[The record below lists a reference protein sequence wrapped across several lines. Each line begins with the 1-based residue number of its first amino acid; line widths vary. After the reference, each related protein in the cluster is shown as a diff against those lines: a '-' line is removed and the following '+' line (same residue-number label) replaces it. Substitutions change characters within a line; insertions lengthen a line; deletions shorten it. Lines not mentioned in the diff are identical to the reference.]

1 MSKYKTDEER
11 LEIVKGYKR
20 SKKTISEYAKE
31 AGISRCT
38 LRDWIHAYDNID
50 GEFVRLR
57 KNINDKGVI
66 MENEE
71 CQMKVLT
78 SEEIYKKSNHFSR
91 FDHSIVVMEFANVK
105 ITTSLEQAL
114 KLMEQFYDRSR

>member
-1 MSKYKTDEER
+1 
-11 LEIVKGYKR
+11 
-20 SKKTISEYAKE
+20 
-31 AGISRCT
+31 
-38 LRDWIHAYDNID
+38 
-50 GEFVRLR
+50 
-57 KNINDKGVI
+57 